1 MEAPQEGDE
10 QENSQQT
17 QESPKR
23 ASEHSPKIK
32 IDED

>member
-10 QENSQQT
+10 QKNSQQT
-17 QESPKR
+17 QESPEG

-32 IDED
+32 IDSD